1 MQVRNPEPKAHIARG
16 PLAHRLADHVLA
28 GEGGGYDA
36 GLLLL
41 GHEDE
46 NLFISFQKLNDSI
59 VLSGHNISE
68 ITLM

>member
-1 MQVRNPEPKAHIARG
+1 MTNSSRG
-16 PLAHRLADHVLA
+16 QQLIIEGFRLADHVLA
-28 GEGGGYDA
+28 GEGGRFDA